1 MKTQRDFMN
10 KKDVLNIIHS
20 ESGSISF
27 LILYCFLLSQD
38 KNNEYYLTS
47 LMCLT
52 SKISLLSKLSIG
64 RQLSR
69 KDYSDI
75 LTFIKSKDEISQ
87 ILTNDDEV
95 NWEVN
100 AKGTDRMIER
110 FYTVYS
116 VTVGYLADLF
126 CQDKFQKTWIAAYPL
141 AVVLDYIFLNRGNV
155 PDYDKEKPFY
165 NDDLFKAYYPI
176 EWSDNLCIPL
186 SCSLD
191 VISICD
197 HDNEYMLS
205 LLNKQYKCN

>member
-1 MKTQRDFMN
+1 MN
-10 KKDVLNIIHS
+10 KKEILRIIHC
-20 ESGSISF
+20 ESGSITY

-64 RQLSR
+64 RHLSR

-100 AKGTDRMIER
+100 AKGSDRMIER

-116 VTVGYLADLF
+116 VTVEYLVDLF
-126 CQDKFQKTWIAAYPL
+126 CQDKFHKTWIAAYPL

-165 NDDLFKAYYPI
+165 NDDLFNAYYPI

-186 SCSLD
+186 SCGLD